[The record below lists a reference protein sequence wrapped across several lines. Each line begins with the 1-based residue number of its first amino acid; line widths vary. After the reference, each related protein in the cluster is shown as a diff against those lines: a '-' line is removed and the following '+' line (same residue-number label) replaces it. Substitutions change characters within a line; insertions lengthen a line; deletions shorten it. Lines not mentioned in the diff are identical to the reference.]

1 MPETSPRVKRRSSRP
16 SRCRSELRCM
26 VVPFGVLEYR
36 RSPDDLPPDRDL
48 DEEHP

>member
-1 MPETSPRVKRRSSRP
+1 
-16 SRCRSELRCM
+16 M

-36 RSPDDLPPDRDL
+36 RSRDDLPPDRDL